1 MTYESTIRDH
11 RQLDVRV
18 GLFGRLDF
26 EKMSRARSEGHNWQE
41 EFPLFVPFLISLF
54 RVKLS
59 STEKLTRASSPFKLF
74 SCFSTSFSS
83 PSNLRPQTSAAGPSF
98 PVKLA
103 VSISKPVKILLE
115 GPRRMMTLS
124 MKKSIKIVSLV
135 NVKNRMNVILTSR
148 GSGRCV
154 VESPSHRRALLWVRT
169 GLSSRPK
176 AVAHSILVSVL
187 TLEQIIRGRR
197 VGYQAHLDLEKVASF
212 CEELIGE
219 GNDLSTQSN
228 RGYLC
233 YLHSEDKLH

>member
-124 MKKSIKIVSLV
+124 MKRTIKMVSLM
-135 NVKNRMNVILTSR
+135 NFQIRMSATLTSR

-154 VESPSHRRALLWVRT
+154 VESPSHRRALLWGRT

-176 AVAHSILVSVL
+176 AVAHSILVSDL
-187 TLEQIIRGRR
+187 MLDWSIQGRR
-197 VGYQAHLDLEKVASF
+197 VGSQAHLDFEKVASF
-212 CEELIGE
+212 REELIGE
-219 GNDLSTQSN
+219 GNDLSTKSN
-228 RGYLC
+228 RRYL
-233 YLHSEDKLH
+233 YHLHGEDKLH